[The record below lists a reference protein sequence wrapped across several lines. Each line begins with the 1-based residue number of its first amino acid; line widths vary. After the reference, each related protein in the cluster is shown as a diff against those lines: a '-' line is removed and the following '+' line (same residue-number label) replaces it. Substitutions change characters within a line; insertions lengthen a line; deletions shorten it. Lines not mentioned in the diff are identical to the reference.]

1 MWVTGER
8 EQRDHLM
15 TTSTSVT
22 HLHIVSLIF
31 LRHPATHTH
40 TRCLQAPGRH
50 TLIYS
55 GLQAQCNQRDM
66 STFIY
71 SLFSLWTMNQ
81 LTFKS
86 PFILLLTTKCLCL
99 TSCCACGGVTEAF
112 ICAFLHSLIILWYFL
127 CVFFN
132 LLCVYLQHS
141 ARSSFLKANSISAV
155 RHLEPTMKCNTS
167 EFSQHCD

>member
-1 MWVTGER
+1 MSRQDRKEGNGGAWRVLVSIEEMWVTGER

-71 SLFSLWTMNQ
+71 SLFSL
-81 LTFKS
+81 
-86 PFILLLTTKCLCL
+86 
-99 TSCCACGGVTEAF
+99 
-112 ICAFLHSLIILWYFL
+112 
-127 CVFFN
+127 
-132 LLCVYLQHS
+132 
-141 ARSSFLKANSISAV
+141 
-155 RHLEPTMKCNTS
+155 
-167 EFSQHCD
+167 